1 MLERIGLQVA
11 PVDAVDLLVEC
22 HGRIRKA
29 LATAHR
35 LAAGIGADPE
45 AIADAALA
53 VSRYFAEALP
63 LHAQD
68 EEESILPRLRG
79 RDPAV
84 DAELDAMVRQ
94 HAEHEQP
101 LQALV
106 DACTKLAADPGRHA
120 ELGPVVARAAVE
132 LERHFSDHLA
142 REEAVI
148 FPAMRRWLDEDA
160 DAAIVLEIRGRRT
173 GLGTSP
179 ARQTEGSAP
188 DRSH

>member
-1 MLERIGLQVA
+1 MLERIGVQVA

-35 LAAGIGADPE
+35 LAAGTGADPE
-45 AIADAALA
+45 AIADAALG

-84 DAELDAMVRQ
+84 DSALDAMVRQ
-94 HAEHEQP
+94 HADHEQP
-101 LQALV
+101 MQALV
-106 DACTKLAADPGRHA
+106 DACTKLAKDPGRHA

-148 FPAMRRWLDEDA
+148 FPAVRRWLDEDA
-160 DAAIVLEIRGRRT
+160 DAVIVLEIRSRRAV
-173 GLGTSP
+173 LGTSP
-179 ARQTEGSAP
+179 AQQAEGPDP